1 MNTTRHAAFAHPS
14 ALTARLSGRHIMHL
28 YEAGPRRAA
37 RFNAT
42 LDDLLL
48 DHVKSPI
55 DDAARK
61 ALFALAEPADLDWLR
76 RRLFTRVAV
85 TTGTTRKRSAIQ
97 VNVGIDGSG
106 LAPTVMTGSATI
118 GRSDAHQP
126 ANFPRPVPAAHDG
139 ATAALIARFH
149 APRGEA

>member
-1 MNTTRHAAFAHPS
+1 
-14 ALTARLSGRHIMHL
+14 MHL

-37 RFNAT
+37 GFNAT

-85 TTGTTRKRSAIQ
+85 TTGTTRKRSTTQ
-97 VNVGIDGSG
+97 GNVSISGSD
-106 LAPTVMTGSATI
+106 LTPPVMTGSLTT

-126 ANFPRPVPAAHDG
+126 ANFPRPAPAAHDG

>member
-1 MNTTRHAAFAHPS
+1 
-14 ALTARLSGRHIMHL
+14 MHL
-28 YEAGPRRAA
+28 YEADPRRAA

-42 LDDLLL
+42 LDDLML

-61 ALFALAEPADLDWLR
+61 ALFAFAEPADLDWLR

-97 VNVGIDGSG
+97 VNVGIGGSG
-106 LAPTVMTGSATI
+106 LAPTVMTESVTI

-126 ANFPRPVPAAHDG
+126 ANFPRPAPAAHDG